1 MSDARPKNLSFLDII
16 AQKDEEIRRL
26 KDELEQRDAI
36 YRELAEAVTEDARR
50 VTGALQDLGDDLGD
64 AFRFQ
69 RAILPTLPTLSG
81 FRIDAAYL
89 PASIVSGDIYDVALM
104 RLAERRTLR
113 IFVADAT
120 GHGVAAALATM
131 FLKSEYESVKRIAES
146 PQDALTVMNEKLSAT
161 YANMQ
166 LRFTAVCADIDVAS
180 RMVTYAS
187 AAHPSPIVIRGDSF
201 AELET
206 GGTFMGVT
214 READFFVGTFE
225 LLPGDRVVFASDGA
239 IDPMDAHGNEL
250 GSEGL
255 VSLLRT
261 LHDGIS
267 ITRALETVVKAHTN
281 GRIPDDITV
290 VSVTAAGPRDPRKR
304 SVRPPT

>member
-1 MSDARPKNLSFLDII
+1 LSDVRPKNLSFLDII

-36 YRELAEAVTEDARR
+36 YRELADVVAEDARR

-69 RAILPTLPTLSG
+69 RAILPTLPALPG
-81 FRIDAAYL
+81 FRIEAAYL

-104 RLAERRTLR
+104 RVAERRTLR

-131 FLKSEYESVKRIAES
+131 FLKSEYESVKRTAES
-146 PQDALTVMNEKLSAT
+146 PQEALTVMNEKLSAT

-180 RMVTYAS
+180 RLVTYAC
-187 AAHPSPIVIRGDSF
+187 AAHPSPIVVRGESF
-201 AELET
+201 AELDT
-206 GGTFMGVT
+206 GGSFMGVS
-214 READFFVGTFE
+214 RDADFFVGTFE
-225 LLPGDRVVFASDGA
+225 MLPADRIVFVSDGA
-239 IDPMDAHGNEL
+239 IDPMDARGEEL
-250 GSEGL
+250 GSAGVVGLFRAPHDGASLTKALEGL
-255 VSLLRT
+255 
-261 LHDGIS
+261 
-267 ITRALETVVKAHTN
+267 VKAHTG
-281 GRIPDDITV
+281 GRIPDDITL
-290 VSVTAAGPRDPRKR
+290 VSVTAARDPRRR